1 MFYCIKWQ
9 QLFKVFHSEHNTHVL
24 CEMEKFANIWLRRPQ
39 QDFIMPPN
47 IRLDRHPHTPHCC
60 KIFCQTSSVLTCRN
74 HTVCQ
79 CSWCCMQNIS
89 LLITPGTI
97 WSPVYPNLWTCLL
110 RDSGLFIFLTQILI
124 WSYTVAVFSQLYL
137 TCIQEKELHTH
148 THTSVQYPECFL
160 FLQCLAACLTIQ
172 CRFLSYKWHVRPIL
186 AVSWQPHCLLLL
198 FEWQV
203 RLCHVLICLC
213 HKGL

>member
-89 LLITPGTI
+89 LLITPATI

-148 THTSVQYPECFL
+148 THTLLSNILNVFYSSSA
-160 FLQCLAACLTIQ
+160 LQPAWPFSAGSCPTNDMSDP
-172 CRFLSYKWHVRPIL
+172 F
-186 AVSWQPHCLLLL
+186 WQ
-198 FEWQV
+198 
-203 RLCHVLICLC
+203 
-213 HKGL
+213 